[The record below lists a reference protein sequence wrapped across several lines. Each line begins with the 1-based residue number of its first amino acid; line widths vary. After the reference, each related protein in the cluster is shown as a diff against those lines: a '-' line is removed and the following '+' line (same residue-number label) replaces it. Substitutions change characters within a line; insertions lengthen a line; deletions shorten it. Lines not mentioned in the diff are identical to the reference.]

1 MIHQGS
7 DFLTEAV
14 MNSFEASASEIVIAC
29 TVLPAFVDI
38 TVKDDGEGLKC
49 TDAFGDGVSTK
60 GDERGMGLYLL
71 KMAAEEASIGSDETG
86 TLLSFRMKRE
96 NMGSLTEVLPFIFS
110 FSDRGVSVTFSIR
123 RGSEVFTLDSRSL
136 RDELGELCRVGA
148 ISEMRKRSRVAD
160 ELLKES

>member
-1 MIHQGS
+1 
-7 DFLTEAV
+7 
-14 MNSFEASASEIVIAC
+14 MNSIEASASEIVIAC

-49 TDAFGDGVSTK
+49 TDAFRDGVSTK

-71 KMAAEEASIGSDETG
+71 KTAAEEASIGSDETG

-123 RGSEVFTLDSRSL
+123 RGSEVFTLDSRRL
-136 RDELGELCRVGA
+136 RDELGELSRVGA
-148 ISEMRKRSRVAD
+148 IVEMRKRSRVAD